1 MTRPN
6 EKEVLLQLFNK
17 IYNDAHSYV
26 QEQLVAKMK
35 ILEAMY
41 IRQCID
47 LLEGLM
53 MQDPEAPP
61 VVFSDSHLEK
71 LFLFSLMWSLG
82 SVLELEARHALQSF
96 VVNHPSKCDWPK
108 CKVYESFVL
117 KFKGRH
123 SFLMKNILFFR
134 KMK

>member
-6 EKEVLLQLFNK
+6 EREVLVELFNK
-17 IYNDAHSYV
+17 IYNDAHTFV

-47 LLEGLM
+47 LLEGLL
-53 MQDPEAPP
+53 MQDPEAAQI
-61 VVFSDSHLEK
+61 VFSQSHLEK

-82 SVLELEARHALQSF
+82 SVLELEARSALQSF

-108 CKVYESFVL
+108 CKVS
-117 KFKGRH
+117 
-123 SFLMKNILFFR
+123 
-134 KMK
+134 